1 MDYRELF
8 WEENQAVRERYDL
21 AVERIHE
28 MKEETEVSG
37 VFGEYFKRTAAFFLM
52 LDEVVKRKEN
62 HTWESLSLEELQA
75 WNDALYED
83 ILGTNYEKSYA
94 NPAFAAKILGEKMGP
109 VLAFLYAE
117 IRSYCANAYE
127 MRLGGLTEIG
137 ELLIQIYNMFEEEV
151 PSVEAVKDA
160 IYWFES
166 DYADQTVVY
175 RVREGLDPELSF
187 ATDLIR
193 NSDGTDLRYLY
204 QFGEYISP
212 EEIKIAS
219 FLSSLPQETID
230 KMADTYTEG
239 YRIGFEVTGCDLSKK
254 KTVVIRYELG
264 FERMIQ
270 KAIDNFEQMG
280 LRVVIFRANM
290 PSINRIPGR
299 KSGYFATPANAQY
312 DFDHRYDCA
321 LYLDKAL
328 KDRKIAMMKVAYEE
342 YKKEASDYA
351 GPAVVETFGET
362 AFEPESKTEALEFT
376 DKQMELFKEMRME
389 TSMLVNSYIPGE
401 ETSFT
406 IIAFPK
412 PEIGPDFEKIFAETI
427 EINTLDYEEYKIIQ
441 QKIID
446 VLDQAKF
453 VKVTGKNGNETSL
466 KIQLH
471 TLADPEKETNFENCV
486 ADVNIP
492 LGEVFTSPVLEGT
505 EGLLHVQK
513 VYINGICFKNLRMR
527 FQEGRVVEYSCENME
542 TEEENQSLV
551 LQEICKNYEHLP
563 MGEFAIGT
571 NTRAYQMGIQYGIQ
585 EKLPIL
591 IAEKTGP
598 HFAVGDTCYSWAEDK
613 KVYNPNGKEIIA
625 RDNEISLLRRE
636 DVSKAY
642 FSCHTDITIPYSELG
657 DILAVKE
664 DGEEMAVIKDGKF
677 AVLGTEKLNEFIR

>member
-1 MDYRELF
+1 MG
-8 WEENQAVRERYDL
+8 
-21 AVERIHE
+21 I
-28 MKEETEVSG
+28 
-37 VFGEYFKRTAAFFLM
+37 AF
-52 LDEVVKRKEN
+52 
-62 HTWESLSLEELQA
+62 LEELQA
-75 WNDALYED
+75 WNDTLYED

-94 NPAFAAKILGEKMGP
+94 NPAFAVKMLGEKMGP

-127 MRLGGLTEIG
+127 MRLGGLTAIG

-212 EEIKIAS
+212 EEVKIAS

-270 KAIDNFEQMG
+270 KAICNFEQMG

-328 KDRKIAMMKVAYEE
+328 KRQKD
-342 YKKEASDYA
+342 SND
-351 GPAVVETFGET
+351 
-362 AFEPESKTEALEFT
+362 ESWL
-376 DKQMELFKEMRME
+376 
-389 TSMLVNSYIPGE
+389 
-401 ETSFT
+401 
-406 IIAFPK
+406 
-412 PEIGPDFEKIFAETI
+412 
-427 EINTLDYEEYKIIQ
+427 
-441 QKIID
+441 
-446 VLDQAKF
+446 
-453 VKVTGKNGNETSL
+453 
-466 KIQLH
+466 
-471 TLADPEKETNFENCV
+471 
-486 ADVNIP
+486 
-492 LGEVFTSPVLEGT
+492 
-505 EGLLHVQK
+505 
-513 VYINGICFKNLRMR
+513 
-527 FQEGRVVEYSCENME
+527 
-542 TEEENQSLV
+542 
-551 LQEICKNYEHLP
+551 
-563 MGEFAIGT
+563 
-571 NTRAYQMGIQYGIQ
+571 
-585 EKLPIL
+585 
-591 IAEKTGP
+591 
-598 HFAVGDTCYSWAEDK
+598 
-613 KVYNPNGKEIIA
+613 
-625 RDNEISLLRRE
+625 
-636 DVSKAY
+636 
-642 FSCHTDITIPYSELG
+642 
-657 DILAVKE
+657 
-664 DGEEMAVIKDGKF
+664 
-677 AVLGTEKLNEFIR
+677 